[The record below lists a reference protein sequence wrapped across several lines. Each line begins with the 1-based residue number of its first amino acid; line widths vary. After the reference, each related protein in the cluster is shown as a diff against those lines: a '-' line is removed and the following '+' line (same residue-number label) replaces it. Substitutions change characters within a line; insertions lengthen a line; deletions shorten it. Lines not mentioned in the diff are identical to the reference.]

1 MHTLQLLCLVL
12 RHHETTVK
20 KALRRFIR
28 EADTK
33 KKCVKMSR
41 TGFYTRRGQ
50 RSTLAQNSLAPQWA
64 KQTQDNGESRIIKRV
79 SPVDVVCYKSVY
91 SRTSLG
97 FSFLRAERTSFFFF
111 FFSGNKI
118 HGLSFHCTCALSQ
131 PATSPPT
138 ASNSSATCLHLKYR
152 TVQYVRAKVVG
163 NTEETPFGFA
173 GLHGIPSPL

>member
-111 FFSGNKI
+111 FFLATKYTACRFTARA
-118 HGLSFHCTCALSQ
+118 LFHNPQHRLPQPVTAPQRVCT
-131 PATSPPT
+131 
-138 ASNSSATCLHLKYR
+138 
-152 TVQYVRAKVVG
+152 
-163 NTEETPFGFA
+163 
-173 GLHGIPSPL
+173 